1 MGGCGCGMGEIFQQS
16 LEHWKSMRGKSRIF
30 EADEFDEEQE
40 DLLYHGDMG
49 KIGDPKLDKV
59 IQKGKSLSAGSIG
72 RRKLLNSAKEAFADG
87 LPGASRMPY
96 ADCVDAED
104 SLLDSSTSSS
114 EELSNP
120 GPIRRRCDGAPK
132 LYKRKL
138 KVCAF

>member
-1 MGGCGCGMGEIFQQS
+1 
-16 LEHWKSMRGKSRIF
+16 MRGKSRIF
-30 EADEFDEEQE
+30 EDDFFDEKQE

-49 KIGDPKLDKV
+49 ETGDPNSDKV
-59 IQKGKSLSAGSIG
+59 IQKAPSLSEGSIA

-87 LPGASRMPY
+87 IPGASRMPF
-96 ADCVDAED
+96 ADCVHAKE

-114 EELSNP
+114 EELLNP